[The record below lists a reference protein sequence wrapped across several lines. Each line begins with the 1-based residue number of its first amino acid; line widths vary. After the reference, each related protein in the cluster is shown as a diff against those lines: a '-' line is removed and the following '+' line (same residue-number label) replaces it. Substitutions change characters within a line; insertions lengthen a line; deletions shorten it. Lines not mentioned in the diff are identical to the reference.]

1 MKLNSELQSVKLLLS
16 ILKTTVRSQVLV
28 PELNLAMSVYFY
40 TYVITIKSILL
51 LLIII
56 ITIILV
62 NNLISADYLC
72 LKPLIIAL

>member
-56 ITIILV
+56 TIILV